1 MNMYPF
7 VVNDLS
13 TLIDKESPVSRPFVV
28 PVVLPVFVT
37 VPRFMSFAIG
47 NISVSAKI
55 NCC

>member
-1 MNMYPF
+1 MYPF